1 MRNITQ
7 RAMRSTGIA
16 AVLLAAALVPRVS
29 IGCGFHGQLPD
40 LAAAH
45 PRSLGVAFAVR
56 DAFDASV
63 LQPLPP
69 APPALGL
76 VRATRLLHQF
86 SPLLPSAVGA
96 DVGAGA
102 QTVTVLLVESGLW
115 TRYAI
120 SADGVRVEPHVDG
133 PRAGEHVL
141 VTSEAALQ
149 AMVAGQLDTA
159 RAQALGLLVA
169 DRAA

>member
-1 MRNITQ
+1 MRG
-7 RAMRSTGIA
+7 AVIA
-16 AVLLAAALVPRVS
+16 AVLLAAALAPRAS
-29 IGCGFHGQLPD
+29 SGCGFHGQLPD

-45 PRSLGVAFAVR
+45 PRSLAVAFALR
-56 DAFDASV
+56 DAYDASV

-86 SPLLPSAVGA
+86 SPLLPSAIGA
-96 DVGAGA
+96 DAGL

-115 TRYAI
+115 TRYAV
-120 SADGVRVEPHVDG
+120 SADGVLVEPHVDG
-133 PRAGEHVL
+133 PRAGERVL

-149 AMVAGQLDTA
+149 AMVAGQIDLV
-159 RAQALGLLVA
+159 RAQAMGLLVA

>member
-1 MRNITQ
+1 MRG
-7 RAMRSTGIA
+7 AVIA
-16 AVLLAAALVPRVS
+16 AVLLAAALAPRAS
-29 IGCGFHGQLPD
+29 SGCGFHGQLPD

-45 PRSLGVAFAVR
+45 PRSLAVAFALR
-56 DAFDASV
+56 DAYDASV

-86 SPLLPSAVGA
+86 SPLLPSAIGA
-96 DVGAGA
+96 DAGA

-115 TRYAI
+115 TRYAV

-133 PRAGEHVL
+133 PRAGERVL

-149 AMVAGQLDTA
+149 AMVAGQIDLT
-159 RAQALGLLVA
+159 RAQAMGLMVA

>member
-1 MRNITQ
+1 MRG
-7 RAMRSTGIA
+7 AVIA
-16 AVLLAAALVPRVS
+16 AVLLAAALAPRAS
-29 IGCGFHGQLPD
+29 SGCGFHGQLPD

-45 PRSLGVAFAVR
+45 PRSLAVAFALR
-56 DAFDASV
+56 DAYDASV

-86 SPLLPSAVGA
+86 SPLLPSAIGA
-96 DVGAGA
+96 DAGA

-115 TRYAI
+115 TRYAV

-133 PRAGEHVL
+133 PRAGERVL

-149 AMVAGQLDTA
+149 AMVAGQIDLT
-159 RAQALGLLVA
+159 RAQAMGLLVA

>member
-1 MRNITQ
+1 MRG
-7 RAMRSTGIA
+7 AVIA
-16 AVLLAAALVPRVS
+16 AVLLAAALAPRAS
-29 IGCGFHGQLPD
+29 SGCGFHGQLPD

-45 PRSLGVAFAVR
+45 PRSLAVAFALR
-56 DAFDASV
+56 DAYDASV

-86 SPLLPSAVGA
+86 SPLLPSAIGA
-96 DVGAGA
+96 DAGA

-115 TRYAI
+115 TRYAV

-133 PRAGEHVL
+133 PRAGERVL

-149 AMVAGQLDTA
+149 AMVAGQIDLV
-159 RAQALGLLVA
+159 RAQAMGLLVA